1 MKNLFL
7 LFTLISLISCKNQ
20 TSETAA
26 AEEEMPVEA
35 AVSEEAMPEETST
48 QDNYDPATNDDQ
60 MGANIKNFLVNDF
73 LKDDMAGLSEN
84 DHKFQFYKIDIN
96 NDGKDEYF
104 VRFMS
109 SYFCGTGGCTILLLD
124 HESNIITKFTVMDP
138 PIFVE
143 KGTQGW
149 GTILVRSGGE
159 LKELK
164 FNNGKYPSNP
174 SVLPKAPYDAPSGNA
189 WVMFND
195 EYMASKTYTF

>member
-174 SVLPKAPYDAPSGNA
+174 SVLPKAPYDAPSGFEN
-189 WVMFND
+189 VYILNNLV
-195 EYMASKTYTF
+195 TLIP